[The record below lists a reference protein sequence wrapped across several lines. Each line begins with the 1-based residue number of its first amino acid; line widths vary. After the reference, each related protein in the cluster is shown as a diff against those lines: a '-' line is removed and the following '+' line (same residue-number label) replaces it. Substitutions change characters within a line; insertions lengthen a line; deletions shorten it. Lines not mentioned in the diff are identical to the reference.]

1 MTQQFENCRRIQEV
15 WYELQEENVKN
26 KTSSFNVFQPMYIRN
41 NVPKNLLDSCN
52 SVKSKAEVK
61 LFPCVSET
69 LAYLKKKNEDEGREF
84 HIYVTGSLH
93 LIGSVLSVLDP
104 DLRLAVSQLSG
115 GIRVSATN
123 STDVVE
129 SYSS

>member
-1 MTQQFENCRRIQEV
+1 MTQQLENCRRIQEV
-15 WYELQEENVKN
+15 WCELQEENVKN
-26 KTSSFNVFQPMYIRN
+26 KTSSFNVLQQIYIQN
-41 NVPKNLLDSCN
+41 NVPKNLLDSWN

-69 LAYLKKKNEDEGREF
+69 LAYLKKKYEDEGCEF

-104 DLRLAVSQLSG
+104 DLTLAASQLSG
-115 GIRVSATN
+115 GIGVSATN
-123 STDVVE
+123 STHVVE
-129 SYSS
+129 NYSS

>member
-1 MTQQFENCRRIQEV
+1 MTQQLENCRRIQEV

-26 KTSSFNVFQPMYIRN
+26 KTRSFSVLHPIYIQN
-41 NVPKNLLDSCN
+41 NVPKNLLDTCN

-69 LAYLKKKNEDEGREF
+69 LAYLKKKNEDESCEF
-84 HIYVTGSLH
+84 HIYITGSLH
-93 LIGSVLSVLDP
+93 LIGCVLSVLDP
-104 DLRLAVSQLSG
+104 DLTLATSQLSD
-115 GIRVSATN
+115 GIGVSATN
-123 STDVVE
+123 STNMVE